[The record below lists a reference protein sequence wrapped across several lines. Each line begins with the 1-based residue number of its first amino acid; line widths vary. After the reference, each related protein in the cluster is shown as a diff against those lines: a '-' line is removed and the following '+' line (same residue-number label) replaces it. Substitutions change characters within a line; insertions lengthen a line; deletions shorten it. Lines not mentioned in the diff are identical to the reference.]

1 MIASSET
8 IEASAPSSGP
18 QGMKPRLKSGLSSL
32 GPLGRMMVAKDRAKE
47 TPHSEFW
54 LLTPEFCRFVAKASW
69 NEFLLSA
76 GHNVILSS
84 QTDPYM
90 ERARSTET
98 GPETVERRRP
108 FLCNQ

>member
-54 LLTPEFCRFVAKASW
+54 LLTPEFCRFVAKA
-69 NEFLLSA
+69 
-76 GHNVILSS
+76 IL
-84 QTDPYM
+84 
-90 ERARSTET
+90 ERVLGTF
-98 GPETVERRRP
+98 VP
-108 FLCNQ
+108 FTMIDA